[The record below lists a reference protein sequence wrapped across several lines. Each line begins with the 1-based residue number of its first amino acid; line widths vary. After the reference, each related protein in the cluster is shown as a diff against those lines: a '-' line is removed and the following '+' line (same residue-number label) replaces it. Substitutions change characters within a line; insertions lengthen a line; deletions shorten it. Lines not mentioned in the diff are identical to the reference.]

1 MLHRALLPVM
11 VVSSLVASQEATT
24 SSAVE
29 KELRQRTQE
38 LLDAVAPGRSDV
50 WRTLLHERM
59 IHVDENGI
67 VRTKAQLLAELQP
80 LPPGLEGS
88 LQIASFDVQ
97 VHGDVAVATHEDR
110 EALTY
115 FGQKLD
121 SRFRT
126 TDTWLRTSEGWR
138 LIGAQVLAVP
148 SDPPAIRLDAK
159 QLCAYEGVFALTSD
173 IVATVRCRDG
183 DLAVERTGRPVVIYR
198 PETADVFFSPGQ
210 PRTRRIFQRDSSGAV
225 TGFVDRREGHD
236 IVWRK
241 VR

>member
-1 MLHRALLPVM
+1 MLHRALFPVM
-11 VVSSLVASQEATT
+11 VVSSLVAPQEATT

-88 LQIASFDVQ
+88 LQIASFHVQ
-97 VHGDVAVATHEDR
+97 VHGDVAVATHEDQ

-126 TDTWLRTSEGWR
+126 TDTWLRTARIHVRGLSKVTHRSNLG
-138 LIGAQVLAVP
+138 
-148 SDPPAIRLDAK
+148 LDARVRAPGHSR
-159 QLCAYEGVFALTSD
+159 QSPTVAGVIPSS
-173 IVATVRCRDG
+173 
-183 DLAVERTGRPVVIYR
+183 RPL
-198 PETADVFFSPGQ
+198 
-210 PRTRRIFQRDSSGAV
+210 
-225 TGFVDRREGHD
+225 
-236 IVWRK
+236 
-241 VR
+241 